1 MTNKIVEKIAGMSLV
16 TISFDCNWTAVPKE
30 NPQTVEPRGNYQGA
44 STIYFF

>member
-1 MTNKIVEKIAGMSLV
+1 MTNTIVEKIAGISVV
-16 TISFDCNWTAVPKE
+16 TISFDRDSTAVPKE